1 MTAER
6 AGGEGE
12 FVCRMD
18 GSALDD
24 WQRKGKRGRD
34 DVLCGNEARA
44 EDEVE
49 GRKTVVATP
58 TGATT
63 EENKEKCKFDST
75 RILLRLTTNDF
86 CYDSYCFPL
95 YSVGGGGGSPP
106 PRALLAPPTFPSAS
120 RAFLTPSPYIYLS
133 PSLPSSSLSLTRHAA
148 PAKPHRYRILPSVP
162 PTPRPPPRREGYRAP
177 SEDRRSC

>member
-49 GRKTVVATP
+49 GRKTVVATS

-63 EENKEKCKFDST
+63 EENEEKCKFDST
-75 RILLRLTTNDF
+75 RLLLRLTTNDF

-95 YSVGGGGGSPP
+95 YSVGGGGGSSSSRSAGNPNFPLRLALFSRPPRIFTFPRLSPP
-106 PRALLAPPTFPSAS
+106 P
-120 RAFLTPSPYIYLS
+120 
-133 PSLPSSSLSLTRHAA
+133 SLSLTRHAT
-148 PAKPHRYRILPSVP
+148 PTKPHCYRLLPPVP
-162 PTPRPPPRREGYRAP
+162 PAP
-177 SEDRRSC
+177 

>member
-1 MTAER
+1 
-6 AGGEGE
+6 
-12 FVCRMD
+12 MD

-24 WQRKGKRGRD
+24 LQRKGERGKD

-49 GRKTVVATP
+49 GRKTVVATS

-63 EENKEKCKFDST
+63 DENEEKCKFDST

-95 YSVGGGGGSPP
+95 YSVGGGGGSPSP
-106 PRALLAPPTFPSAS
+106 ALLAPPDFPLRLACFSHALPIYS
-120 RAFLTPSPYIYLS
+120 LYPVSPLPLPLAHLPCSTSQTPPLPCTPFGTSGSSTSSVTRGLPSP
-133 PSLPSSSLSLTRHAA
+133 
-148 PAKPHRYRILPSVP
+148 V
-162 PTPRPPPRREGYRAP
+162 
-177 SEDRRSC
+177 